1 MTRVLHLVARPDPVA
16 PTAIARDL
24 GNAGSP
30 GARVLELF
38 DPRPGAIV
46 VDLSLAERDVAEI
59 ASVLHAT
66 DEIHLH
72 GVHPRVALRCLPG
85 VRDALL
91 DGIALVVHGEVPLP
105 REDGRTIA
113 WPGPVRCDPAAAA
126 TLGVPALAR
135 TSLVIDPHAPELL
148 PRACGPIP
156 LATDD
161 GGRLAVVSLGPGLDA
176 SSCAYLR
183 LELQA
188 LSRPEVRIEV
198 HLEEDAPVAER
209 ATLRRAAQAVL
220 LGPQDPAAL
229 DRAFLEALLQGLP
242 IAVLGDRIDDP
253 PPGVVFLGASRDSAR
268 AITVVRAWASAWARG
283 EAPVLDVEARRAY
296 VLARRLAA

>member
-16 PTAIARDL
+16 PSATARDL
-24 GNAGSP
+24 GASAST

-38 DPRPGAIV
+38 DPRPGAPV

-105 REDGRTIA
+105 REDGRTLA
-113 WPGPVRCDPAAAA
+113 WPGPVRCDPTAAAV
-126 TLGVPALAR
+126 LGVPALAPAAF
-135 TSLVIDPHAPELL
+135 VIDPHAPELL

-161 GGRLAVVSLGPGLDA
+161 GGRLAVVSLGAGLEA
-176 SSCAYLR
+176 SACAYLR
-183 LELQA
+183 LELPA

-198 HLEEDAPVAER
+198 HLEQDAPLSER
-209 ATLRRAAQAVL
+209 AALRRAAQAVL
-220 LGPQDPAAL
+220 LGPQDPRAL

-242 IAVLGDRIDDP
+242 IAVLGDRFDDP
-253 PPGVVFLGASRDSAR
+253 PPDVVFLGASRDSAR
-268 AITVVRAWASAWARG
+268 AITIVRAWTSAWARG
-283 EAPVLDVEARRAY
+283 DAPAVDVAARRAY